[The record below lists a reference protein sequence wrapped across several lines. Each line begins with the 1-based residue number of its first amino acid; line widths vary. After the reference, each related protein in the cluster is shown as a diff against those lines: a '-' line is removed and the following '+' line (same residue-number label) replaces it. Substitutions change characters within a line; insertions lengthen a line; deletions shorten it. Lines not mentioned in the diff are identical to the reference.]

1 MAMVSSSTPLAALDG
16 VVLDTEATGLD
27 SRSARIIQIAA
38 VRVRGLKLVE
48 AEAFERLVRPDIP
61 IPPQATAVH
70 GLDAGTVAS
79 APPFAAIAPELDAFL
94 GSSIIIGH
102 SIAYDLELLRREHER
117 AGIVWRQPRA
127 LDVTLL
133 ARLVAPT
140 LAKYGLTQLC
150 EFLGLEI
157 EGRHTA
163 LGDARA
169 TVRILA
175 ALVPRLAASGIVTL
189 AEAEAANR
197 QFSETRIGQ
206 VVGGEASTSADL
218 GRPAVR
224 LDSYPYR
231 HRVRE
236 VMSAPPV
243 EASVDT
249 TVGEAIGL
257 LLERKVSSVYVRDDN
272 AIRGIVT
279 ERDVLRAIHAHG
291 AAALGERLDA
301 IERKP
306 LQCVSDEA
314 FLYRAIGRM
323 ERLGIRHLAVRD
335 GLGQIVGCVTPR
347 NLLRQRAS
355 SAIVLGDEID
365 AAEDAATLAAA
376 WAKLPLMAKA
386 LLAEDVDPRTVA
398 AVASSEICLLTRR
411 AAQLAEL
418 AMQAD
423 GWGAPPVAF
432 AVMVLGSAGRG
443 ESLLAA
449 DQDNAIVFEKGEP
462 DGPEDR
468 WFAELAKRMSDILDR
483 SGVPYCKGGVMATNA
498 FWRHSLAGWRQLID
512 GWVRRQRPEDLLNVD
527 IFYDGIPVHG
537 EPSLADMIWSHGYD
551 RGHRAPDF
559 LKLLTQTAGQ
569 WHAPFTLF
577 GGIRTD
583 GNGRV
588 DLKIGGLIP
597 IVSGARALSIRHDVR
612 QRATPKRL
620 EGVAARGIGSPKD
633 IAAVVEAHRV
643 ILGAVL
649 DQQLVDTEQGVPL
662 STRVDAERLGKA
674 RLADLKDALH
684 KVDLVV
690 AMVGEGRV

>member
-27 SRSARIIQIAA
+27 SRTARIIQIAA
-38 VRVRGLKLVE
+38 VRVRALKLVE
-48 AEAFERLVRPDIP
+48 SETFERLVKPDIA
-61 IPPQATAVH
+61 IPPEATAVH
-70 GLDAGTVAS
+70 GFDAATVAA

-94 GSSIIIGH
+94 GSAIIIGH
-102 SIAYDLELLRREHER
+102 SVAYDLELLRREHER

-127 LDVTLL
+127 LDVALL

-157 EGRHTA
+157 DGRHTA

-175 ALVPRLAASGIVTL
+175 ALVPRLAANGIVTL

-197 QFSETRIGQ
+197 QFSEARIGQ
-206 VVGGEASTSADL
+206 VVGGDSSPDL
-218 GRPAVR
+218 SRPAVR

-243 EASVDT
+243 EASIDT
-249 TVGEAIGL
+249 TIGDAIRL
-257 LLERKVSSVYVRDDN
+257 LLERKVSSVYVRDDKG
-272 AIRGIVT
+272 IRGIVT

-291 AAALGERLDA
+291 AAALGERLDS
-301 IERKP
+301 IDRKP

-335 GLGQIVGCVTPR
+335 GIGQIVGCVTPR

-365 AAEDAATLAAA
+365 AALDAETLAAA

-411 AAQLAEL
+411 AAQLAESS
-418 AMQAD
+418 MQGD
-423 GWGAPPVAF
+423 GWGEAPCPF
-432 AVMVLGSAGRG
+432 SVMVLGSAGRG

-449 DQDNAIVFEKGEP
+449 DQDNAIVFEKGDP

-468 WFAELAKRMSDILDR
+468 WFAELGKRMSDILDR
-483 SGVPYCKGGVMATNA
+483 SGVPYCKGGVMATNPL
-498 FWRHSLAGWRQLID
+498 WRHSLAGWRQLID

-537 EPSLADMIWSHGYD
+537 APSLADMVWNHGYD

-577 GGIRTD
+577 GGIKTD
-583 GNGRV
+583 ASGRV

-633 IAAVVEAHRV
+633 VAAVVEAHRV
-643 ILGAVL
+643 ILGAIL

-662 STRVDAERLGKA
+662 STRVDVDRLGKA
-674 RLADLKDALH
+674 RLGELKDALH
-684 KVDLVV
+684 KVDLIV
-690 AMVGEGRV
+690 AMVSEGRV